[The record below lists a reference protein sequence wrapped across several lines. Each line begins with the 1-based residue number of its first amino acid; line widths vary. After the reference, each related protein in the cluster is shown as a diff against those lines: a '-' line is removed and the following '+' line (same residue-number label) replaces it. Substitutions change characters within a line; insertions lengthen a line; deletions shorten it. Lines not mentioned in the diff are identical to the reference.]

1 MFFAMLFIFFRI
13 TNFSNPAPILK
24 SRIIPKKA
32 SNISADLIITA
43 NAAAVAEL
51 IPNAPKAK
59 NWIASCEP
67 KAAGM
72 GSITARR
79 LNPRIDKT
87 DKAPTALPRKS
98 INKAVRKY
106 NMAVFRKESPSPS
119 HIALFL
125 NLKKLKISL
134 SISKMELEWLKFFSP
149 KILKNSL
156 AMLSLLKVLK

>member
-59 NWIASCEP
+59 NWIAEEGREP
-67 KAAGM
+67 KLRTP
-72 GSITARR
+72 I
-79 LNPRIDKT
+79 LPKT
-87 DKAPTALPRKS
+87 
-98 INKAVRKY
+98 
-106 NMAVFRKESPSPS
+106 
-119 HIALFL
+119 
-125 NLKKLKISL
+125 
-134 SISKMELEWLKFFSP
+134 
-149 KILKNSL
+149 
-156 AMLSLLKVLK
+156 